1 VSVHHHGPELM
12 DHGEAPP
19 RPSAAGAVVLD
30 IGPGAGV
37 AIVRTGAAMCGLEM
51 EIRRAGDDWSG
62 QHVYIRRRDGAGTP
76 QFAAIFGSLDDG
88 SYEFRVRGS
97 RSPAAR
103 ATVTIHDGSVAL
115 ADWS

>member
-1 VSVHHHGPELM
+1 MSIDHHGSELL
-12 DHGEAPP
+12 DHREAPP

-51 EIRRAGDDWSG
+51 EIRRAGDHWSG
-62 QHVYIRRRDGAGTP
+62 QHVYVRRREGAGPP
-76 QFAAIFGSLDDG
+76 QFAAIFGSLGDG

-97 RSPAAR
+97 RSPAVR
-103 ATVTIHDGSVAL
+103 AAVTILDGSVAL
-115 ADWS
+115 ADWI